1 MLGHSKGSARASLG
15 LSVLKSLTGAESG
28 QPEMGVGRE
37 EKPYGYLCG
46 DVIPRCNQAAWG
58 GEPQECE

>member
-46 DVIPRCNQAAWG
+46 AVWG
-58 GEPQECE
+58 CDTQV